1 MILKS
6 WKSCVDIAL
15 SVPVVSDMKLP
26 PGVPF
31 PLIGVPNVNV
41 LC

>member
-1 MILKS
+1 MTLKS

-15 SVPVVSDMKLP
+15 SVPVVSDIKLS
-26 PGVPF
+26 PGVPLS
-31 PLIGVPNVNV
+31 LIGVPNVNL